1 MFSSSSSSL
10 ETLLHKSL
18 KLESASENN
27 LRSQSKSIKSISFFS
42 SLSACPY
49 SKVNSFTSSSNLEL
63 KRIRSGPLQQ
73 MKQHQVVNSS
83 IYVISE
89 HWVIT
94 GKNSSS
100 MSVHWSTCNISIFFD
115 RSSFFVSEVVVQFLY
130 FFYFCISQN
139 RSCKGRVDSNLSA
152 NSEFSQLQ
160 FYFIIL

>member
-1 MFSSSSSSL
+1 MFLSSSSFL

-18 KLESASENN
+18 KLESASEDNP
-27 LRSQSKSIKSISFFS
+27 RSQSKSIKSISFFS

-100 MSVHWSTCNISIFFD
+100 MSVHWSTCNISILFD
-115 RSSFFVSEVVVQFLY
+115 RSSFLCLRLWFSFFIYSISAYPRTDLARVEWILTFLP
-130 FFYFCISQN
+130 IQN
-139 RSCKGRVDSNLSA
+139 FPTAV
-152 NSEFSQLQ
+152 
-160 FYFIIL
+160 YFIIL

>member
-1 MFSSSSSSL
+1 MFLSSSSFL

-18 KLESASENN
+18 KLESASEDNP
-27 LRSQSKSIKSISFFS
+27 RSQSKSIKSISFFS

-49 SKVNSFTSSSNLEL
+49 SNVNSFTSSSNLEL

-73 MKQHQVVNSS
+73 MKQHRAVNSS

-115 RSSFFVSEVVVQFLY
+115 KSFFFCVSEVVVQFIY

-139 RSCKGRVDSNLSA
+139 RSCKDWVDSNLSA
-152 NSEFSQLQ
+152 NSGFSQLQ
-160 FYFIIL
+160 FYFL